1 MAVPFFM
8 VSIHVLTD
16 ARYRT
21 VGHAGRGLWLDGMAY
36 AATHRTDG
44 FLPTEAVSDGRLAR
58 RLVAA
63 GLWAEAPKGYQI
75 LDYLGQHRNT
85 PKAKIDEKAEYDRAR
100 LQEWR
105 EKNKAK
111 SRAVSTPCN
120 TIDTGESLRLEART
134 QNLEAR
140 TQMVE
145 GRSQVEDG
153 QQDTPYPSV
162 DQAKRVLQQIAD
174 FRKNT
179 H

>member
-44 FLPTEAVSDGRLAR
+44 FLPAEAVSDGRLAR

-63 GLWAEAPKGYQI
+63 GLWLEAPKGYQI
-75 LDYLGQHRNT
+75 VDFLGLHHNT
-85 PKAKIDEKAEYDRAR
+85 SKADIECQAKRGRKST
-100 LQEWR
+100 QEWR
-105 EKNKAK
+105 ERKDAALVAATRSCDDSVMHHISILEDRSQK
-111 SRAVSTPCN
+111 
-120 TIDTGESLRLEART
+120 IEART
-134 QNLEAR
+134 QK
-140 TQMVE
+140 VE

-153 QQDTPYPSV
+153 PQDTTYPSPA
-162 DQAKRVLQQIAD
+162 QATATLQQIQDWKKA
-174 FRKNT
+174 N
-179 H
+179 